1 TMAVSS
7 GGATGRR
14 AGVGAVRDSG
24 GDSVTVTGEE
34 IRAAQRRLASHG
46 VLVETASA
54 SSVAGAA
61 AGLRAGVIR
70 SRDRIVCVVTGSGA
84 KWSTQLLSQT
94 AAGVYLEPSP
104 AAVWNLAR
112 TLEKLPQPG

>member
-1 TMAVSS
+1 
-7 GGATGRR
+7 
-14 AGVGAVRDSG
+14 
-24 GDSVTVTGEE
+24 
-34 IRAAQRRLASHG
+34 

-70 SRDRIVCVVTGSGA
+70 AGDKIVCVVTGSGA

-94 AAGVYLEPSP
+94 GARVHLEPSQATIRDLVHQLQETP
-104 AAVWNLAR
+104 R
-112 TLEKLPQPG
+112 PG